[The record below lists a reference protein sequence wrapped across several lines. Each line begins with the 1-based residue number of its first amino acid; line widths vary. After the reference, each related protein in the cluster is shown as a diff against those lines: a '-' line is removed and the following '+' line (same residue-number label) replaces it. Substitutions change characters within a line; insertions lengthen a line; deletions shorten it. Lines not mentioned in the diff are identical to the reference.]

1 MLKYLTV
8 VTAKDIIAETA
19 NIPESPG
26 VYAWFKQIMLDETNE
41 ENFVA
46 SVRDILEYQSWDV
59 EMQTSPGKCGPY
71 SVEIHLKP
79 HAPGLSESKQKI
91 AEQLA
96 KDQQQRAIMKRLVQ
110 EASVLQAPLYVGKS
124 QNLSRRISQHLKGQS
139 DFSKKLVHAVHP
151 SQLIVAYIE
160 TKDLMVKAEELMEV
174 LVGITA
180 SPRYAKRIG

>member
-1 MLKYLTV
+1 
-8 VTAKDIIAETA
+8 
-19 NIPESPG
+19 
-26 VYAWFKQIMLDETNE
+26 
-41 ENFVA
+41 
-46 SVRDILEYQSWDV
+46 
-59 EMQTSPGKCGPY
+59 
-71 SVEIHLKP
+71 LKP

-124 QNLSRRISQHLKGQS
+124 QNLSRRISQHLKGQT